1 MILSF
6 FMDASLMRSTT
17 FFNSESL
24 PFFSL
29 AFFSFKAAAS
39 AAVGLDLGFSTVSD
53 RHSLT
58 SSGFN
63 RAPMSGPPRGIV
75 VAVRRLLVAEAML
88 ECSSRA
94 RCGCTSRQG
103 SAVASIRMSA
113 APSTPPAIR
122 SVDA

>member
-6 FMDASLMRSTT
+6 LIEASLILATT
-17 FFNSESL
+17 FFKSTSF
-24 PFFSL
+24 PFFSA

-75 VAVRRLLVAEAML
+75 GVLRG
-88 ECSSRA
+88 
-94 RCGCTSRQG
+94 CG
-103 SAVASIRMSA
+103 
-113 APSTPPAIR
+113 
-122 SVDA
+122 